1 MQSRTLS
8 HYLERRDLQA
18 QLTGGHAAEVVI
30 GVGRDPNDA
39 RRNCI
44 LLYVPQ
50 GFAGDVPDSV
60 TLGGEEVAVVRRERG
75 SGPLLA
81 YRAQGDSIR
90 GGCRGAVS

>member
-1 MQSRTLS
+1 MQSRMLS

-18 QLTGGHAAEVVI
+18 KLTGGDAAAVVI

-60 TLGGEEVAVVRRERG
+60 TLGGEEVPVVKRQRG
-75 SGPLLA
+75 GGPLTA
-81 YRAQGDSIR
+81 YRAEGN
-90 GGCRGAVS
+90 

>member
-30 GVGRDPNDA
+30 GVGRDPSDA

-44 LLYVPQ
+44 LLYVP
-50 GFAGDVPDSV
+50 PDFTGHTPETV
-60 TLGGEEVAVVRRERG
+60 TLGGEEVPVVKRQRG
-75 SGPLLA
+75 SGPLTA
-81 YRAQGDSIR
+81 YRAEGD
-90 GGCRGAVS
+90 

>member
-8 HYLERRDLQA
+8 HHLERRDLQA
-18 QLTGGHAAEVVI
+18 ELTGGYAAEVVI

-44 LLYVPQ
+44 VLYVPQ
-50 GFAGDVPDSV
+50 GFAGEVPEKV
-60 TLGGEEVAVVRRERG
+60 TLEGEEVPVVKRERG

-81 YRAQGDSIR
+81 YRAQGD
-90 GGCRGAVS
+90 